1 MCEYQ
6 ELRIWLSGPIMI
18 AKAMQTQ
25 ELKSLVETGA
35 YKPDPAQVA
44 TAMLSRRGVRELLTG
59 IHGSAPRNGHSP
71 QSSAVR
77 PRAA

>member
-6 ELRIWLSGPIMI
+6 ELRIWLAGPIKT
-18 AKAMQTQ
+18 ATAMEHQ
-25 ELKSLVETGA
+25 ELKSLVETGS

-44 TAMLSRRGVRELLTG
+44 LAMLSRRGVRELLTG
-59 IHGSAPRNGHSP
+59 FHSTAPQDGQTPPPPAAH
-71 QSSAVR
+71 

>member
-6 ELRIWLSGPIMI
+6 ELRIRVSPPIMT
-18 AKAMQTQ
+18 AKAMEPQ
-25 ELKSLVETGA
+25 ELKTLVETGS

-44 TAMLSRRGVRELLTG
+44 IAMLSRRGVRELLTG
-59 IHGSAPRNGHSP
+59 IHATAQQNGHSP
-71 QSSAVR
+71 GAGVVR

>member
-1 MCEYQ
+1 MTA
-6 ELRIWLSGPIMI
+6 PIMT
-18 AKAMQTQ
+18 AKVMQPQ
-25 ELKSLVETGA
+25 ELKSLVETGS

-59 IHGSAPRNGHSP
+59 MHATTPQNGHSP
-71 QSSAVR
+71 EPPAFH